1 MKFLNLKIV
10 LGLLLMMG
18 SVCLFST
25 NASATTVGLLQ
36 IASGSGSVTVGLNT
50 IDWMPPGGGGSG
62 TFVVGAGTTLTSALG
77 SPVAGTTGTVLDLS
91 GGTPLPISNFMTFSS
106 VPGLAFDLGF
116 VGPGSANT
124 NCAGLAIGDSCSVF
138 VGSPFILTLTPTGT
152 GVVFAVGGIAR
163 DGTTPSNW
171 SGNFTTPI
179 ANLTPLQIQQIFGC
193 VAGQGP
199 AACTNPTATI
209 NSTYAG
215 QFIATVT
222 PVPEPASM
230 GLMGLGL
237 IGLFCIRK
245 KIAA

>member
-1 MKFLNLKIV
+1 MKFPNLKSL
-10 LGLLLMMG
+10 LGLALLMG
-18 SVCLFST
+18 SVCLFSM
-25 NASATTVGLLQ
+25 NASASTVGLLQ
-36 IASGSGSVTVGLNT
+36 IDSGSGSVTVGLT
-50 IDWMPPGGGGSG
+50 SVDWLPPVGGGSG

-77 SPVAGTTGTVLDLS
+77 SPVAGSTGTVLDLS
-91 GGTPLPISNFMTFSS
+91 AGTVLPLANFMTFTT

-116 VGPGSANT
+116 VGPGAANT
-124 NCAGLAIGDSCSVF
+124 NCAALAIGGSCSIYA
-138 VGSPFILTLTPTGT
+138 GSPFILTLTPTGT
-152 GVVFAVGGIAR
+152 GVILAVGGIVR

-171 SGNFTTPI
+171 IGNFTTPI
-179 ANLTPLQIQQIFGC
+179 AGMTPLQIQQTFGC

-222 PVPEPASM
+222 PVPEPTSI

>member
-10 LGLLLMMG
+10 FSLLLMMG
-18 SVCLFST
+18 SVCVFST

-36 IASGSGSVTVGLNT
+36 VDSGAGSVTVGLNT
-50 IDWMPPGGGGSG
+50 IDWMPPAGGGSG

-77 SPVAGTTGTVLDLS
+77 SPLAGTTGTVLDLS
-91 GGTPLPISNFMTFSS
+91 GGTPLPVANFMTFSS
-106 VPGLAFDLGF
+106 VPGLALDLGF

-124 NCAGLAIGDSCSVF
+124 NCAGLAIGNSCSVF

-171 SGNFTTPI
+171 SGNFTTPM

-193 VAGQGP
+193 VPGQGA
-199 AACTNPTATI
+199 AACTNPTATL